1 MSNLLAEPVTEKEHD
16 GGNVTCVNSRLFY
29 SWAYSSMQGK
39 RKTQEDAHCVTM
51 NFGDQDHHLM
61 MVCDGHGGSLAA
73 KKVREIMEQHLL
85 EQTFDIHGT
94 KKELHKSYANN
105 LFNSFL
111 DVDKKLAEVEEF
123 KTGKDFSGT
132 TVNLA
137 MICEEQIVCANAGDT
152 RCVVSKDQKAIDLSQ
167 DHKPSHSEE
176 RERIIR
182 AGGHV
187 TNGRVN
193 GLHGVARSLGD
204 FGYKEGCLDDVN
216 KQLVTCKPD
225 VLVYPS
231 EISEDEFV
239 LICCDG
245 VWDVLTSQEAV
256 TFIHECLIVKK
267 IPDLQTCLDMLL
279 DHCLDKGSND
289 NMTAAIIALPG
300 FCRVHNYF
308 KKPSSACNIS

>member
-1 MSNLLAEPVTEKEHD
+1 
-16 GGNVTCVNSRLFY
+16 
-29 SWAYSSMQGK
+29 MQGK

-51 NFGDQDHHLM
+51 NFGDHDHHLM

-111 DVDKKLAEVEEF
+111 EVDKKLAEVEEF

-216 KQLVTCKPD
+216 KVRGTQAGSVQDAFKIRPLQIR
-225 VLVYPS
+225 S
-231 EISEDEFV
+231 GM
-239 LICCDG
+239 CC
-245 VWDVLTSQEAV
+245 S
-256 TFIHECLIVKK
+256 
-267 IPDLQTCLDMLL
+267 
-279 DHCLDKGSND
+279 
-289 NMTAAIIALPG
+289 
-300 FCRVHNYF
+300 
-308 KKPSSACNIS
+308 